1 MSGFLYNVSYY
12 RKNSNMKQTIR
23 LTENDLKGVIKDVIL
38 ETAMSITEN
47 NLWERIVI
55 WKIGKTILG

>member
-1 MSGFLYNVSYY
+1 
-12 RKNSNMKQTIR
+12 MKQTIR

-55 WKIGKTILG
+55 WKIGKTTLG